1 MAQSD
6 IDITAA
12 TDLTSTYAA
21 TFNLLRAAVRTCW
34 SGTAAPSSPSTWQLW
49 LDTNTPSATRC
60 NLSIYDGTD
69 WIVLFIVDLTNNRV
83 ELPASTQIPAV
94 TLTAAMNAGSQQIN
108 SLASGTASTDA
119 VNKGQVDGRILIAPI
134 FLPVGLAATTN
145 YPMCAGSG
153 ASFVIS
159 DVTVISDTTTSGST
173 GGANWGFQVRNV
185 TQSLNLRS
193 ATKTTNGAEMT
204 ANTVYN
210 LGLDQNLTI
219 AAGDV
224 LQFQVTMTG
233 VPTVLATANIIVQV
247 KYKVTT

>member
-69 WIVLFIVDLTNNRV
+69 WIVLFIIDLTNNRV

-94 TLTAAMNAGSQQIN
+94 TLTAALNAGSQQIN

-119 VNKGQVDGRILIAPI
+119 VNKGQVDGRIHMTSVSVDGLSATVNVPLIAAPSAI
-134 FLPVGLAATTN
+134 I
-145 YPMCAGSG
+145 
-153 ASFVIS
+153 IS
-159 DVTVISDTTTSGST
+159 DVKIICDTTTTASNGT
-173 GGANWGFQVRNV
+173 DNWTFQIANV
-185 TQSLNLRS
+185 TAGNNLK
-193 ATKTTNGAEMT
+193 ATAKTTNGAEIT
-204 ANTVYN
+204 ANTTYA
-210 LGLDQNLTI
+210 LGLDQNLTL
-219 AAGDV
+219 ATSDV
-224 LQFQVTMTG
+224 LRLVVTKNNS
-233 VPTVLATANIIVQV
+233 PTVLSSAKIQVQV
-247 KYKVTT
+247 NYKVTT